1 MNKNWFLLRLNI
13 FYCLYNDISNHN
25 LQISFQNV
33 SKVFTPTPL
42 KGRISEPPG
51 QIFTKFDEKVSSNI
65 NEVIGAVLNFSLF
78 FTTKFCTHKKHKKHQ
93 KAQKA
98 PKSTKNTK
106 NHQKHKKHQKS
117 QKRNQAKVKT
127 AKCA

>member
-65 NEVIGAVLNFSLF
+65 NEVIGAVLNFLLF

-93 KAQKA
+93 KAQKT
-98 PKSTKNTK
+98 PKITKSIKSTKKRKNATK
-106 NHQKHKKHQKS
+106 QK
-117 QKRNQAKVKT
+117 
-127 AKCA
+127 